1 MLWATAPTAELKLSK
16 YAIWKQTQNAWRKM
30 NANRTCELEE
40 KLNAQT
46 QRWRCHKSL
55 VWNRNR
61 SWEIHVFMTRS
72 AIKNAINI
80 KNESMVSIFKSVCR
94 KITYENSH
102 VCMYMY
108 HVCILCIFIIRR
120 ANYMYIYTVVCI
132 LCICVCT
139 SKL

>member
-1 MLWATAPTAELKLSK
+1 MLWTAAPTAELKLSK

-30 NANRTCELEE
+30 NANCTCELEE

-46 QRWRCHKSL
+46 QQCRCRKSL
-55 VWNRNR
+55 VWNQNR
-61 SWEIHVFMTRS
+61 SWEIHMFMTRS

-80 KNESMVSIFKSVCR
+80 ENESMVSIFKSVCR

-102 VCMYMY
+102 VCM
-108 HVCILCIFIIRR
+108 LCIFIIRR

-132 LCICVCT
+132 LCIYIYMYVC
-139 SKL
+139 KYI